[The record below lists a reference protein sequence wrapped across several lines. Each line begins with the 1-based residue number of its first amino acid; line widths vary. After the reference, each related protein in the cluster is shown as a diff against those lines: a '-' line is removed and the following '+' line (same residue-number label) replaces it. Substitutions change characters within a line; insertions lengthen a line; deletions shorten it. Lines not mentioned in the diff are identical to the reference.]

1 MNFFVQ
7 YANDMPEFRSYI
19 FGLTEIVL
27 LSERIRNTD
36 DEMDRCSKLL
46 PTMISIANL
55 SCYPY
60 CNPMLA
66 DWDLCSTL
74 VKELMWVPS
83 D

>member
-19 FGLTEIVL
+19 FGLTGIVL

-46 PTMISIANL
+46 PHDDIYRQL
-55 SCYPY
+55 V
-60 CNPMLA
+60 MLPI
-66 DWDLCSTL
+66 L
-74 VKELMWVPS
+74 
-83 D
+83 